1 MTEQPMTPA
10 ERLADGAVHLAT
22 LGFVAAAVPPLA
34 GLALADDAGGRPA
47 AALPALL
54 VYGATLALMALAS
67 AAYNI
72 VSPPPATDPRLY
84 ERLRR
89 LDHAAIFLKIAGTY
103 TPLAVLALP
112 PSQGGPLLAAV
123 WGGALAGALL
133 KLVAPRRI
141 EPVSVPLYLALGWAF
156 LWVGDGGVEALGDAA
171 LRLLVSGGLLYSLG
185 VPFHL
190 WRALPFQNAV
200 WHGFVLAGT
209 VAMYAAVVA
218 VLLG

>member
-1 MTEQPMTPA
+1 MTRA
-10 ERLADGAVHLAT
+10 ERLADTAVHFAT

-34 GLALADDAGGRPA
+34 GLALADGSRA
-47 AALPALL
+47 AWPALM

-72 VSPPPATDPRLY
+72 VSPPPATAPRLY

-103 TPLAVLALP
+103 TPFAALALP
-112 PSQGGPLLAAV
+112 PAQGLLLLAVV
-123 WGGALAGALL
+123 WGGALSGAAL
-133 KLVAPRRI
+133 KLAAPRRI
-141 EPVSVPLYLALGWAF
+141 ETVSVLLYLALGWAF
-156 LWVGDGGVEALGDAA
+156 LWVGDGGFAALGEGT
-171 LRLLVSGGLLYSLG
+171 LRLLVAGGLLYSFG

-190 WRALPFQNAV
+190 WGALRFQNAV

-218 VLLG
+218 ELLR

>member
-1 MTEQPMTPA
+1 MTRA
-10 ERLADGAVHLAT
+10 ERLADTALHLAT

-34 GLALADDAGGRPA
+34 GLALADGRA
-47 AALPALL
+47 AAWPALM

-72 VSPPPATDPRLY
+72 VSPPPASAPRLY

-103 TPLAVLALP
+103 TPFAALALP
-112 PSQGGPLLAAV
+112 TAEGRLLLAVV
-123 WGGALAGALL
+123 WGGALAGAAL
-133 KLVAPRRI
+133 KLAAPRRI
-141 EPVSVPLYLALGWAF
+141 EAVSVLLYLALGWAF
-156 LWVGDGGVEALGDAA
+156 LWVGDGGFAALGDGT
-171 LRLLVSGGLLYSLG
+171 LRLLVAGGLLYSLG

-190 WRALPFQNAV
+190 WSALRFQNAV

-218 VLLG
+218 ELLR